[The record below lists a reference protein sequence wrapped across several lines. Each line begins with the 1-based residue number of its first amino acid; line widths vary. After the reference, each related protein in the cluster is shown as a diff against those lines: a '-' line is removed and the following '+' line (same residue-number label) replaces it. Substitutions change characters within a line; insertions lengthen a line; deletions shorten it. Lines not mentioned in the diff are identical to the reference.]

1 MQDMAKT
8 QLIIRGGAFGFAV
21 QVKAGA
27 NNKLGIKSST
37 MILLSLFFWMLIHKV
52 QGKKKKKNSNKIQS
66 PSQTEINNASRRA
79 ALEVGVVCVC
89 VCIYIYAILSDQ

>member
-52 QGKKKKKNSNKIQS
+52 QGKKKKTPTKYNLLLKQKLTMHLAGL
-66 PSQTEINNASRRA
+66 PLK
-79 ALEVGVVCVC
+79 LELYNYIY
-89 VCIYIYAILSDQ
+89 IYIYAILSDQ

>member
-52 QGKKKKKNSNKIQS
+52 QGKKKKKTPTKYNLLLKQKLTMHLAGL
-66 PSQTEINNASRRA
+66 PLK
-79 ALEVGVVCVC
+79 LELCVCVC
-89 VCIYIYAILSDQ
+89 VYIYAILSDQ

>member
-27 NNKLGIKSST
+27 SNKLGIKSST

-79 ALEVGVVCVC
+79 ALEVGVV
-89 VCIYIYAILSDQ
+89 

>member
-52 QGKKKKKNSNKIQS
+52 QGKKKKNSNKIQS
-66 PSQTEINNASRRA
+66 PSQTEINNSSRRA
-79 ALEVGVVCVC
+79 ALEVGVV
-89 VCIYIYAILSDQ
+89 

>member
-27 NNKLGIKSST
+27 SNKLGIKSST

-52 QGKKKKKNSNKIQS
+52 QGKKKKNSNKIQS

-79 ALEVGVVCVC
+79 ALEVGVV
-89 VCIYIYAILSDQ
+89 

>member
-27 NNKLGIKSST
+27 SNKLGIKSST

-52 QGKKKKKNSNKIQS
+52 QGKKKKKKNNKYNLLLKQKLTMHLAGL
-66 PSQTEINNASRRA
+66 PLK
-79 ALEVGVVCVC
+79 LELYNY
-89 VCIYIYAILSDQ
+89 IYIYIYICHLI

>member
-52 QGKKKKKNSNKIQS
+52 QGKKKKNSNKIQS

-79 ALEVGVVCVC
+79 ALEVGVV
-89 VCIYIYAILSDQ
+89 

>member
-52 QGKKKKKNSNKIQS
+52 QGKKKTPTKYNLLLKQKLTMHLAGL
-66 PSQTEINNASRRA
+66 PLK
-79 ALEVGVVCVC
+79 LELYNYIYIY
-89 VCIYIYAILSDQ
+89 IYIYAILSDQ

>member
-1 MQDMAKT
+1 MAKT

-52 QGKKKKKNSNKIQS
+52 QGKKKKNSNKIQS

-79 ALEVGVVCVC
+79 ALEVGVV
-89 VCIYIYAILSDQ
+89 